1 MTNFSPAMV
10 YRNHTFSA
18 VEAAEMILIVNYD
31 SDEREKSIETG
42 ADFDEGIDT
51 EEEQSFDA
59 GKLQPSISR
68 G

>member
-1 MTNFSPAMV
+1 MV

-18 VEAAEMILIVNYD
+18 GEAAEMIVNYD

-42 ADFDEGIDT
+42 ADFDEGMDT